1 MAECTSDANPT
12 KVMQNPEAD
21 IKDSSEVSAESASV
35 VKVRPTDL
43 GLLRSLSKS
52 DSDLLA
58 SPLGE
63 EDGGLA
69 GRSGSVSNCS
79 TGQPSMQRMPSFAS
93 EWDEIE
99 KIMNLIGA
107 GIETSKKKQPTPS
120 SVCQELRG
128 ESSTFQLPE
137 EEESLL
143 SLLYQVSC
151 VHGPGQVR
159 CDVDA
164 QELDIVDTLNCFP
177 VDEERSVLCPPG
189 PPVVHYDLLGLAGV
203 QNKPGPRLYL
213 GSPSPPAWTLSPPH
227 PAWCC
232 CTRLCLCWPRMMWQC
247 HVSSSECRCYRLNGF
262 SLLKRFP
269 LSADGACGKAL
280 DQPVGEWLE
289 HVGLPQYESKF
300 LLNGFDDLRFM
311 GSNVMEDQDLRD
323 IGITDPGHR
332 KKILHAARSLPKVKA
347 LGCDGSTSLASWLD
361 GLGLHEYL
369 PNFLSSGYR
378 TLECVKNLWELE
390 IVNITT
396 VVPSWAPEINPR
408 VIKIG
413 PLGHRKRIIAS
424 LAERPYEEA
433 PTKSRRL
440 SPIMVRQ
447 FHDLLSQTTSPLSQ
461 MDPYTS
467 RSMDMLLPLAESDRR
482 RRGVDQDCSVSLRSY
497 TARGRAL
504 YCVSSFQDRQSERH
518 KDSRLNL
525 RPPSHSAT
533 YATVSAWHH
542 QPEKLILDSC
552 GYEATYL
559 GSMIIRDLRGIEST
573 QDACAK
579 IRKSKDSRKG
589 PVVILSITYRGVKFI
604 DAATKT
610 IVAEHE
616 IRNISCAAQ
625 DPDDLCTFAYI
636 TKDLKSG
643 HHFCH
648 VFSTVEVTQTYEIIL
663 TLGQAFEVAYQMAI
677 QSRAR
682 HYVPPSS
689 LGSEVI
695 ETKTS
700 RPVSQSWSSMRR
712 SAIDPLEMDADMQSL
727 GSTTWLLD
735 QRDSNRR
742 PGQHQV
748 GTRPPYSEAGSPTA
762 APSAPPALLTPA
774 FKFPD
779 TKLYTIRANWQLIL
793 GHRRFSWSP

>member
-1 MAECTSDANPT
+1 MAECMPVSNST
-12 KVMQNPEAD
+12 KVIQNP
-21 IKDSSEVSAESASV
+21 KDDVNDSNEVSAEPASSMA
-35 VKVRPTDL
+35 VKVKPTEL
-43 GLLRSLSKS
+43 GLIRSLSKS
-52 DSDLLA
+52 DSDLLG
-58 SPLGE
+58 SPHVE

-69 GRSGSVSNCS
+69 GRCGSMSNCS
-79 TGQPSMQRMPSFAS
+79 SGQPSMERMPSFAS

-107 GIETSKKKQPTPS
+107 GIETSKSKQPTPS
-120 SVCQELRG
+120 S
-128 ESSTFQLPE
+128 
-137 EEESLL
+137 
-143 SLLYQVSC
+143 
-151 VHGPGQVR
+151 
-159 CDVDA
+159 
-164 QELDIVDTLNCFP
+164 
-177 VDEERSVLCPPG
+177 
-189 PPVVHYDLLGLAGV
+189 
-203 QNKPGPRLYL
+203 
-213 GSPSPPAWTLSPPH
+213 
-227 PAWCC
+227 
-232 CTRLCLCWPRMMWQC
+232 
-247 HVSSSECRCYRLNGF
+247 
-262 SLLKRFP
+262 
-269 LSADGACGKAL
+269 DGACGKAL

-390 IVNITT
+390 IVN
-396 VVPSWAPEINPR
+396 

-440 SPIMVRQ
+440 SPIM

-467 RSMDMLLPLAESDRR
+467 RSMDMLLPLTESDRR
-482 RRGVDQDCSVSLRSY
+482 RRGADQDCSVSLRSY
-497 TARGRAL
+497 SERPRS
-504 YCVSSFQDRQSERH
+504 VDRHGERH
-518 KDSRLNL
+518 KESRLNL

-663 TLGQAFEVAYQMAI
+663 TLGQAFEVAYQMAV
-677 QSRAR
+677 QSRALQR
-682 HYVPPSS
+682 HYIPPSS

-742 PGQHQV
+742 PV
-748 GTRPPYSEAGSPTA
+748 STNLSCLTRHLP
-762 APSAPPALLTPA
+762 L
-774 FKFPD
+774 
-779 TKLYTIRANWQLIL
+779 
-793 GHRRFSWSP
+793 

>member
-1 MAECTSDANPT
+1 MAECTPDDNPA
-12 KVMQNPEAD
+12 KVTQNPKAD
-21 IKDSSEVSAESASV
+21 NKHSDEVSAESTA
-35 VKVRPTDL
+35 KVGPTDL
-43 GLLRSLSKS
+43 GLVRSLSKS

-58 SPLGE
+58 SPLAE
-63 EDGGLA
+63 EEENGGLA

-79 TGQPSMQRMPSFAS
+79 SGQPSMERMSSFAS

-99 KIMNLIGA
+99 KLMNLIGA
-107 GIETSKKKQPTPS
+107 GIETSKMKQPTPS
-120 SVCQELRG
+120 S
-128 ESSTFQLPE
+128 
-137 EEESLL
+137 
-143 SLLYQVSC
+143 
-151 VHGPGQVR
+151 
-159 CDVDA
+159 A
-164 QELDIVDTLNCFP
+164 
-177 VDEERSVLCPPG
+177 G
-189 PPVVHYDLLGLAGV
+189 PPPLPWEPLTPGLDPV
-203 QNKPGPRLYL
+203 
-213 GSPSPPAWTLSPPH
+213 SPSP
-227 PAWCC
+227 
-232 CTRLCLCWPRMMWQC
+232 CL
-247 HVSSSECRCYRLNGF
+247 V
-262 SLLKRFP
+262 LLHSALP
-269 LSADGACGKAL
+269 LLAENDVAMPYGACGKAL

-390 IVNITT
+390 IVN
-396 VVPSWAPEINPR
+396 

-413 PLGHRKRIIAS
+413 ALGHRKRIIAS

-440 SPIMVRQ
+440 SPIM

-467 RSMDMLLPLAESDRR
+467 RSMDMLLPLTESDRR
-482 RRGVDQDCSVSLRSY
+482 RRGVEQDCSVSLRSY
-497 TARGRAL
+497 SERPRS
-504 YCVSSFQDRQSERH
+504 VDRQSERH

-682 HYVPPSS
+682 QYVPPTS
-689 LGSEVI
+689 LASEVI
-695 ETKTS
+695 ETKAS
-700 RPVSQSWSSMRR
+700 RPVSQSWSSTRR

-735 QRDSNRR
+735 QRETNRR
-742 PGQHQV
+742 PVSTNIPQGCLLLH
-748 GTRPPYSEAGSPTA
+748 PPLPCPATHINLFTYHDKHSCGSPRH
-762 APSAPPALLTPA
+762 PPPGSLPHLLLLHPMA
-774 FKFPD
+774 EPW
-779 TKLYTIRANWQLIL
+779 N
-793 GHRRFSWSP
+793 G

>member
-1 MAECTSDANPT
+1 MPKFYCDYCDTYLTHDSPSVRKTHCSGRKHKENVKDYYQKWMEEQAQNLIDKTTAAFQQGKIPPTPFPGGPPPGGPPRPGMLPTPPMGGPPMMPMMGPPPHGMMPGGPASEPYPELQYSEFPQLFLIGILFNAEAWYLTSRIQTNEVACKHYCT
-12 KVMQNPEAD
+12 E
-21 IKDSSEVSAESASV
+21 I
-35 VKVRPTDL
+35 
-43 GLLRSLSKS
+43 
-52 DSDLLA
+52 
-58 SPLGE
+58 
-63 EDGGLA
+63 LA
-69 GRSGSVSNCS
+69 GIIESGILNEQKC
-79 TGQPSMQRMPSFAS
+79 Q
-93 EWDEIE
+93 IE
-99 KIMNLIGA
+99 KIINMIGA
-107 GIETSKKKQPTPS
+107 GIETSKNRQPTPS
-120 SVCQELRG
+120 S
-128 ESSTFQLPE
+128 
-137 EEESLL
+137 
-143 SLLYQVSC
+143 
-151 VHGPGQVR
+151 
-159 CDVDA
+159 A
-164 QELDIVDTLNCFP
+164 
-177 VDEERSVLCPPG
+177 G
-189 PPVVHYDLLGLAGV
+189 PPPVLWEPLNPSLDPV
-203 QNKPGPRLYL
+203 
-213 GSPSPPAWTLSPPH
+213 SPPP
-227 PAWCC
+227 
-232 CTRLCLCWPRMMWQC
+232 CL
-247 HVSSSECRCYRLNGF
+247 V
-262 SLLKRFP
+262 LLHSALP
-269 LSADGACGKAL
+269 LLAEDDVAMPYGACGKAL

-311 GSNVMEDQDLRD
+311 
-323 IGITDPGHR
+323 
-332 KKILHAARSLPKVKA
+332 VKA

-390 IVNITT
+390 IVN
-396 VVPSWAPEINPR
+396 
-408 VIKIG
+408 VIKVG

-440 SPIMVRQ
+440 SPI
-447 FHDLLSQTTSPLSQ
+447 L
-461 MDPYTS
+461 
-467 RSMDMLLPLAESDRR
+467 DRH
-482 RRGVDQDCSVSLRSY
+482 
-497 TARGRAL
+497 
-504 YCVSSFQDRQSERH
+504 SERH
-518 KDSRLNL
+518 KESRINL

-552 GYEATYL
+552 RYEATYL

-579 IRKSKDSRKG
+579 IRKSKDSKKG

-677 QSRAR
+677 QTRAR
-682 HYVPPSS
+682 HYVPPLS
-689 LGSEVI
+689 LGSEII

-700 RPVSQSWSSMRR
+700 RPISQSWSSMRR
-712 SAIDPLEMDADMQSL
+712 SAIDPLEMEADMQSL

-742 PGQHQV
+742 PV
-748 GTRPPYSEAGSPTA
+748 S
-762 APSAPPALLTPA
+762 
-774 FKFPD
+774 
-779 TKLYTIRANWQLIL
+779 TKYETTI
-793 GHRRFSWSP
+793 F

>member
-1 MAECTSDANPT
+1 MAECTQDADPAKVIHNP
-12 KVMQNPEAD
+12 KAD
-21 IKDSSEVSAESASV
+21 IKDSREVSASVTAV
-35 VKVRPTDL
+35 VKVRPADL
-43 GLLRSLSKS
+43 GLIRSLSKS

-69 GRSGSVSNCS
+69 GRRGSVSNCS
-79 TGQPSMQRMPSFAS
+79 SGQPSTERMASFAS

-107 GIETSKKKQPTPS
+107 GIETSKKKQPTPPS
-120 SVCQELRG
+120 S
-128 ESSTFQLPE
+128 
-137 EEESLL
+137 
-143 SLLYQVSC
+143 
-151 VHGPGQVR
+151 
-159 CDVDA
+159 
-164 QELDIVDTLNCFP
+164 
-177 VDEERSVLCPPG
+177 
-189 PPVVHYDLLGLAGV
+189 
-203 QNKPGPRLYL
+203 
-213 GSPSPPAWTLSPPH
+213 
-227 PAWCC
+227 
-232 CTRLCLCWPRMMWQC
+232 
-247 HVSSSECRCYRLNGF
+247 
-262 SLLKRFP
+262 
-269 LSADGACGKAL
+269 DGACGKAL

-347 LGCDGSTSLASWLD
+347 LGCDGSTSLVSWLD

-390 IVNITT
+390 IVN
-396 VVPSWAPEINPR
+396 

-413 PLGHRKRIIAS
+413 ALGHRKRIIAS
-424 LAERPYEEA
+424 IAERPYEEA
-433 PTKSRRL
+433 PSKSRRL
-440 SPIMVRQ
+440 SPIM

-467 RSMDMLLPLAESDRR
+467 RSMDMLLPLTESDRR
-482 RRGVDQDCSVSLRSY
+482 RRGVEQDCSVSLRSY
-497 TARGRAL
+497 SERPRS
-504 YCVSSFQDRQSERH
+504 VDRQSERQ

-525 RPPSHSAT
+525 RPPSQSAT

-573 QDACAK
+573 QEACAK

-663 TLGQAFEVAYQMAI
+663 TLGQAFEVAYQMAM
-677 QSRAR
+677 QARAR
-682 HYVPPSS
+682 HYAQPTS
-689 LGSEVI
+689 LTSEVV
-695 ETKTS
+695 ETKAS
-700 RPVSQSWSSMRR
+700 RPVSQSWNSMRR
-712 SAIDPLEMDADMQSL
+712 SAVLLPPRVPLSSNAAAVTVTRVLPTVLPSSRCTLLALESRSTPWRWTPICTPWAAPP
-727 GSTTWLLD
+727 GSWI
-735 QRDSNRR
+735 S
-742 PGQHQV
+742 
-748 GTRPPYSEAGSPTA
+748 GTPTG
-762 APSAPPALLTPA
+762 APSAPTCPVLPGIYHCEAL
-774 FKFPD
+774 
-779 TKLYTIRANWQLIL
+779 
-793 GHRRFSWSP
+793 

>member
-1 MAECTSDANPT
+1 MEDPELQFCSSKTMAECMQDAT
-12 KVMQNPEAD
+12 VIQDREAD
-21 IKDSSEVSAESASV
+21 IDNPREVSTEPTSV
-35 VKVRPTDL
+35 ATVKARPADL
-43 GLLRSLSKS
+43 GLIRSLSKS

-58 SPLGE
+58 SPFGGE
-63 EDGGLA
+63 GDGGLA
-69 GRSGSVSNCS
+69 GRSGSVSNCRS
-79 TGQPSMQRMPSFAS
+79 GQRMERMPSFAS

-107 GIETSKKKQPTPS
+107 GIETSKKKQPSPS
-120 SVCQELRG
+120 S
-128 ESSTFQLPE
+128 
-137 EEESLL
+137 
-143 SLLYQVSC
+143 
-151 VHGPGQVR
+151 
-159 CDVDA
+159 
-164 QELDIVDTLNCFP
+164 
-177 VDEERSVLCPPG
+177 
-189 PPVVHYDLLGLAGV
+189 
-203 QNKPGPRLYL
+203 
-213 GSPSPPAWTLSPPH
+213 
-227 PAWCC
+227 
-232 CTRLCLCWPRMMWQC
+232 
-247 HVSSSECRCYRLNGF
+247 
-262 SLLKRFP
+262 
-269 LSADGACGKAL
+269 DGACGKAL

-323 IGITDPGHR
+323 VGITDPGHR
-332 KKILHAARSLPKVKA
+332 KKILHAARSFPKVKA
-347 LGCDGSTSLASWLD
+347 LGCDGSTSLVSWLD

-390 IVNITT
+390 I
-396 VVPSWAPEINPR
+396 IN

-413 PLGHRKRIIAS
+413 ALGHRKRIIAS

-433 PTKSRRL
+433 PSKSRRL
-440 SPIMVRQ
+440 SPIM
-447 FHDLLSQTTSPLSQ
+447 FHDLLSQNTSPLSQ
-461 MDPYTS
+461 LDPYTS
-467 RSMDMLLPLAESDRR
+467 RSMDMLLPLTESDRR
-482 RRGVDQDCSVSLRSY
+482 RRAVDQDCSVSLRSY
-497 TARGRAL
+497 SERPRS
-504 YCVSSFQDRQSERH
+504 VDRQSERQ

-525 RPPSHSAT
+525 RPPSQSAT

-542 QPEKLILDSC
+542 QPEKLIMDSC

-663 TLGQAFEVAYQMAI
+663 TLGQAFEVAYQMAM

-682 HYVPPSS
+682 HYVPPTS
-689 LGSEVI
+689 LPSEVI

-700 RPVSQSWSSMRR
+700 RPVSQSWNSMRR
-712 SAIDPLEMDADMQSL
+712 SAMDPLEMDADMHSM

-735 QRDSNRR
+735 QRDSHRR
-742 PGQHQV
+742 PV
-748 GTRPPYSEAGSPTA
+748 S
-762 APSAPPALLTPA
+762 
-774 FKFPD
+774 
-779 TKLYTIRANWQLIL
+779 TKYETTI
-793 GHRRFSWSP
+793 F

>member
-1 MAECTSDANPT
+1 
-12 KVMQNPEAD
+12 
-21 IKDSSEVSAESASV
+21 
-35 VKVRPTDL
+35 
-43 GLLRSLSKS
+43 SKS

-63 EDGGLA
+63 EDGSLA
-69 GRSGSVSNCS
+69 GRCGSVSNCS
-79 TGQPSMQRMPSFAS
+79 SGQPSMEHMPSFAS
-93 EWDEIE
+93 EWDE
-99 KIMNLIGA
+99 
-107 GIETSKKKQPTPS
+107 
-120 SVCQELRG
+120 
-128 ESSTFQLPE
+128 
-137 EEESLL
+137 
-143 SLLYQVSC
+143 
-151 VHGPGQVR
+151 
-159 CDVDA
+159 
-164 QELDIVDTLNCFP
+164 
-177 VDEERSVLCPPG
+177 
-189 PPVVHYDLLGLAGV
+189 
-203 QNKPGPRLYL
+203 
-213 GSPSPPAWTLSPPH
+213 
-227 PAWCC
+227 
-232 CTRLCLCWPRMMWQC
+232 
-247 HVSSSECRCYRLNGF
+247 
-262 SLLKRFP
+262 
-269 LSADGACGKAL
+269 GACGKAL

-332 KKILHAARSLPKVKA
+332 KKILHAARSLPKLQVKA

-390 IVNITT
+390 IVN
-396 VVPSWAPEINPR
+396 

-433 PTKSRRL
+433 PSKSRRL
-440 SPIMVRQ
+440 SPIM

-467 RSMDMLLPLAESDRR
+467 RSMDMLLPLTESDRR

-497 TARGRAL
+497 SERPRSVL
-504 YCVSSFQDRQSERH
+504 QDRHSERH

-525 RPPSHSAT
+525 RPPSQSAT

-677 QSRAR
+677 QSRVR
-682 HYVPPSS
+682 QYVPASS
-689 LGSEVI
+689 LPSEVI

-712 SAIDPLEMDADMQSL
+712 SAGAPLLECRCCHCHTCTTHRPSFLPLHSVSPGVQIDPLETDADMHSL

-735 QRDSNRR
+735 QRNSNRR
-742 PGQHQV
+742 PV
-748 GTRPPYSEAGSPTA
+748 S
-762 APSAPPALLTPA
+762 
-774 FKFPD
+774 
-779 TKLYTIRANWQLIL
+779 TKYETTI
-793 GHRRFSWSP
+793 F

>member
-1 MAECTSDANPT
+1 MAECTPDDNPT
-12 KVMQNPEAD
+12 KVTQNPKAD
-21 IKDSSEVSAESASV
+21 NKHSDKVSSESTA
-35 VKVRPTDL
+35 KVRPTDL
-43 GLLRSLSKS
+43 GLVRSLSKS

-63 EDGGLA
+63 EEENGGLA

-79 TGQPSMQRMPSFAS
+79 SGQPSMERMSSFAS

-99 KIMNLIGA
+99 KLMNLIGA

-120 SVCQELRG
+120 S
-128 ESSTFQLPE
+128 
-137 EEESLL
+137 
-143 SLLYQVSC
+143 
-151 VHGPGQVR
+151 
-159 CDVDA
+159 
-164 QELDIVDTLNCFP
+164 
-177 VDEERSVLCPPG
+177 
-189 PPVVHYDLLGLAGV
+189 
-203 QNKPGPRLYL
+203 
-213 GSPSPPAWTLSPPH
+213 
-227 PAWCC
+227 
-232 CTRLCLCWPRMMWQC
+232 
-247 HVSSSECRCYRLNGF
+247 
-262 SLLKRFP
+262 
-269 LSADGACGKAL
+269 DGACGKAL

-390 IVNITT
+390 IVN
-396 VVPSWAPEINPR
+396 

-413 PLGHRKRIIAS
+413 ALGHRKRIIAS

-440 SPIMVRQ
+440 SPIM

-467 RSMDMLLPLAESDRR
+467 RSMDMLLPLTESDRR
-482 RRGVDQDCSVSLRSY
+482 RRGVEQDCSVSLRSY
-497 TARGRAL
+497 SERPRS
-504 YCVSSFQDRQSERH
+504 VDRQSERH

-682 HYVPPSS
+682 QYVPPTS
-689 LGSEVI
+689 LASEVI
-695 ETKTS
+695 ETKAS
-700 RPVSQSWSSMRR
+700 RPVSQSWSSTRR
-712 SAIDPLEMDADMQSL
+712 SAGAPLLECRCCHCHTCTTHRPSFLPLHSVSPGVQIDPLEMDADMQSL

-735 QRDSNRR
+735 QRETNRR
-742 PGQHQV
+742 PV
-748 GTRPPYSEAGSPTA
+748 S
-762 APSAPPALLTPA
+762 
-774 FKFPD
+774 
-779 TKLYTIRANWQLIL
+779 TKYETTI
-793 GHRRFSWSP
+793 F

>member
-1 MAECTSDANPT
+1 MALSTPDADPS
-12 KVMQNPEAD
+12 KVIQTDGKEPG
-21 IKDSSEVSAESASV
+21 EVSA
-35 VKVRPTDL
+35 
-43 GLLRSLSKS
+43 GLTPAAVNLRLTRSLSKS

-58 SPLGE
+58 PPLGE
-63 EDGGLA
+63 DDGGHA
-69 GRSGSVSNCS
+69 ARSGSVSKCKQ
-79 TGQPSMQRMPSFAS
+79 GQPSKERMPSFAS

-99 KIMNLIGA
+99 KIMDLIGA
-107 GIETSKKKQPTPS
+107 GIETSDKKQAS
-120 SVCQELRG
+120 S
-128 ESSTFQLPE
+128 
-137 EEESLL
+137 
-143 SLLYQVSC
+143 
-151 VHGPGQVR
+151 
-159 CDVDA
+159 
-164 QELDIVDTLNCFP
+164 
-177 VDEERSVLCPPG
+177 
-189 PPVVHYDLLGLAGV
+189 
-203 QNKPGPRLYL
+203 
-213 GSPSPPAWTLSPPH
+213 
-227 PAWCC
+227 
-232 CTRLCLCWPRMMWQC
+232 
-247 HVSSSECRCYRLNGF
+247 
-262 SLLKRFP
+262 
-269 LSADGACGKAL
+269 DGACGKAL

-289 HVGLPQYESKF
+289 RAGLPQYEGKF

-332 KKILHAARSLPKVKA
+332 KKILHAARGLPKVKA

-361 GLGLHEYL
+361 VLGLHEYL

-390 IVNITT
+390 I
-396 VVPSWAPEINPR
+396 INVIR
-408 VIKIG
+408 VG

-433 PTKSRRL
+433 PSKSRRL
-440 SPIMVRQ
+440 SPIM
-447 FHDLLSQTTSPLSQ
+447 FHDLLSQTTCPLGQ

-467 RSMDMLLPLAESDRR
+467 RSMDMLLPLAETDRR
-482 RRGVDQDCSVSLRSY
+482 RRGGLDQDCSVSLRSY
-497 TARGRAL
+497 CERPRS
-504 YCVSSFQDRQSERH
+504 VDRHSERH
-518 KDSRLNL
+518 KESRVNL

-542 QPEKLILDSC
+542 QPEKLILDAC

-573 QDACAK
+573 QEACAK

-663 TLGQAFEVAYQMAI
+663 TLGQAFEVAYQMTV
-677 QSRAR
+677 QSRQR
-682 HYVPPSS
+682 HFIPHSS
-689 LGSEVI
+689 LGSEVV
-695 ETKTS
+695 ETKSS
-700 RPVSQSWSSMRR
+700 RPVSQAWSSARR
-712 SAIDPLEMDADMQSL
+712 SAAAPVLECRCCHCHTCTTHRPTFLPLHSVSPGVQVLLFPCLNSPPRCYRTPAHAPPPPPPRTSSSFPATADSISLSHLPSPPFFMDA
-727 GSTTWLLD
+727 
-735 QRDSNRR
+735 
-742 PGQHQV
+742 V
-748 GTRPPYSEAGSPTA
+748 
-762 APSAPPALLTPA
+762 SASVAV
-774 FKFPD
+774 
-779 TKLYTIRANWQLIL
+779 
-793 GHRRFSWSP
+793 

>member
-1 MAECTSDANPT
+1 MALSTPDADPSKAIQT
-12 KVMQNPEAD
+12 DGKEPG
-21 IKDSSEVSAESASV
+21 EVSA
-35 VKVRPTDL
+35 
-43 GLLRSLSKS
+43 GLTPAAVNLRLTRSLSKS

-58 SPLGE
+58 PPLGE
-63 EDGGLA
+63 DDGGHA
-69 GRSGSVSNCS
+69 ARSGSVSKCKQ
-79 TGQPSMQRMPSFAS
+79 GQPSKERMPSFAS

-99 KIMNLIGA
+99 KIMDLIGA
-107 GIETSKKKQPTPS
+107 GIETSDKKQAS
-120 SVCQELRG
+120 S
-128 ESSTFQLPE
+128 
-137 EEESLL
+137 
-143 SLLYQVSC
+143 
-151 VHGPGQVR
+151 
-159 CDVDA
+159 
-164 QELDIVDTLNCFP
+164 
-177 VDEERSVLCPPG
+177 
-189 PPVVHYDLLGLAGV
+189 
-203 QNKPGPRLYL
+203 
-213 GSPSPPAWTLSPPH
+213 
-227 PAWCC
+227 
-232 CTRLCLCWPRMMWQC
+232 
-247 HVSSSECRCYRLNGF
+247 
-262 SLLKRFP
+262 
-269 LSADGACGKAL
+269 DGACGKAL

-289 HVGLPQYESKF
+289 RAGLPQYEGKF

-332 KKILHAARSLPKVKA
+332 KKILHAARGLPKVKA

-390 IVNITT
+390 I
-396 VVPSWAPEINPR
+396 INVIR
-408 VIKIG
+408 VG

-433 PTKSRRL
+433 PSKSRRL
-440 SPIMVRQ
+440 SPIM
-447 FHDLLSQTTSPLSQ
+447 FHDLLSQTTCPLGQ

-467 RSMDMLLPLAESDRR
+467 RSMDMLLPLAEADRR
-482 RRGVDQDCSVSLRSY
+482 RRGGLDQDCSVSLRSY
-497 TARGRAL
+497 CERPRS
-504 YCVSSFQDRQSERH
+504 VDRHSERH
-518 KDSRLNL
+518 KESRVNL

-542 QPEKLILDSC
+542 QPEKLILDAC

-663 TLGQAFEVAYQMAI
+663 TLGQAFEVAYQMTV
-677 QSRAR
+677 QSRQR
-682 HYVPPSS
+682 HFIPHSS
-689 LGSEVI
+689 LGSEVV
-695 ETKTS
+695 ETKSS
-700 RPVSQSWSSMRR
+700 RPVSQAWSSMRR
-712 SAIDPLEMDADMQSL
+712 SAAAPVLECRCCHCHTCTTHRPTFLPLHSVSPGVQIDPLEMDADMHSL
-727 GSTTWLLD
+727 GSTSWLLE
-735 QRDSNRR
+735 QRDASRR
-742 PGQHQV
+742 PVSTNLSCLTRHQ
-748 GTRPPYSEAGSPTA
+748 P
-762 APSAPPALLTPA
+762 L
-774 FKFPD
+774 
-779 TKLYTIRANWQLIL
+779 
-793 GHRRFSWSP
+793 

>member
-1 MAECTSDANPT
+1 MSQCTAN
-12 KVMQNPEAD
+12 
-21 IKDSSEVSAESASV
+21 KDSSEGPRMDGKETGEVSAGLTPA
-35 VKVRPTDL
+35 TDNL
-43 GLLRSLSKS
+43 RLTRSLSKS

-58 SPLGE
+58 PPLGE
-63 EDGGLA
+63 DDGGHA
-69 GRSGSVSNCS
+69 ARSGSVSERK
-79 TGQPSMQRMPSFAS
+79 PPKERMPSFAS

-99 KIMNLIGA
+99 KIVDLIGA
-107 GIETSKKKQPTPS
+107 GIETSDKKQAS
-120 SVCQELRG
+120 S
-128 ESSTFQLPE
+128 
-137 EEESLL
+137 
-143 SLLYQVSC
+143 
-151 VHGPGQVR
+151 
-159 CDVDA
+159 
-164 QELDIVDTLNCFP
+164 
-177 VDEERSVLCPPG
+177 
-189 PPVVHYDLLGLAGV
+189 
-203 QNKPGPRLYL
+203 
-213 GSPSPPAWTLSPPH
+213 
-227 PAWCC
+227 
-232 CTRLCLCWPRMMWQC
+232 
-247 HVSSSECRCYRLNGF
+247 
-262 SLLKRFP
+262 
-269 LSADGACGKAL
+269 DGACGKAL

-289 HVGLPQYESKF
+289 RAGLPQYEGKF

-332 KKILHAARSLPKVKA
+332 KKILHAARGLPKVKA

-390 IVNITT
+390 I
-396 VVPSWAPEINPR
+396 INVIR
-408 VIKIG
+408 VG

-433 PTKSRRL
+433 PSKSRRL
-440 SPIMVRQ
+440 SPIM
-447 FHDLLSQTTSPLSQ
+447 FHDLLSQTTCPLGQ

-467 RSMDMLLPLAESDRR
+467 RSMDMLLPLAEPDRR
-482 RRGVDQDCSVSLRSY
+482 RRGGGLDHDCSVSLRSY
-497 TARGRAL
+497 CERPRS
-504 YCVSSFQDRQSERH
+504 VDRHSERH
-518 KDSRLNL
+518 KESRVNL

-542 QPEKLILDSC
+542 QPEKLILEAC

-663 TLGQAFEVAYQMAI
+663 TLGQAFEVAYQMTV
-677 QSRAR
+677 QSRQR
-682 HYVPPSS
+682 HYVPHSS

-695 ETKTS
+695 ETKSS
-700 RPVSQSWSSMRR
+700 RPVSQAWSSMRR
-712 SAIDPLEMDADMQSL
+712 SAAAPVLECRCCHCHTCTTHRPTFLPLHSVSPGVQIDPLEMDADMHSL
-727 GSTTWLLD
+727 GSTSWLLD
-735 QRDSNRR
+735 QRDANRR
-742 PGQHQV
+742 PVSTNLSCLSRHL
-748 GTRPPYSEAGSPTA
+748 P
-762 APSAPPALLTPA
+762 L
-774 FKFPD
+774 
-779 TKLYTIRANWQLIL
+779 
-793 GHRRFSWSP
+793 

>member
-1 MAECTSDANPT
+1 MAECTQDANPA
-12 KVMQNPEAD
+12 KVNQNLKAD
-21 IKDSSEVSAESASV
+21 MKDSREVSAASV
-35 VKVRPTDL
+35 AAVKVRPADL
-43 GLLRSLSKS
+43 GLIRSLSKS

-79 TGQPSMQRMPSFAS
+79 SGQPSMERMPSFAS

-107 GIETSKKKQPTPS
+107 GIETSKKKQPTTS
-120 SVCQELRG
+120 S
-128 ESSTFQLPE
+128 
-137 EEESLL
+137 
-143 SLLYQVSC
+143 
-151 VHGPGQVR
+151 
-159 CDVDA
+159 
-164 QELDIVDTLNCFP
+164 
-177 VDEERSVLCPPG
+177 
-189 PPVVHYDLLGLAGV
+189 
-203 QNKPGPRLYL
+203 
-213 GSPSPPAWTLSPPH
+213 
-227 PAWCC
+227 
-232 CTRLCLCWPRMMWQC
+232 
-247 HVSSSECRCYRLNGF
+247 
-262 SLLKRFP
+262 
-269 LSADGACGKAL
+269 DGACGKAL

-347 LGCDGSTSLASWLD
+347 LGCDGSTSLVSWLD

-390 IVNITT
+390 IVN
-396 VVPSWAPEINPR
+396 

-433 PTKSRRL
+433 PSKSRRL
-440 SPIMVRQ
+440 SPIM

-482 RRGVDQDCSVSLRSY
+482 RRGVDQDVCSVSLRSY
-497 TARGRAL
+497 SERPRS
-504 YCVSSFQDRQSERH
+504 VDRQSERH
-518 KDSRLNL
+518 KESRLNL

-663 TLGQAFEVAYQMAI
+663 TLGQAFEVAYQMAM

-682 HYVPPSS
+682 HYVPPTS
-689 LGSEVI
+689 LTSEVI

-712 SAIDPLEMDADMQSL
+712 SAPVLSYQA
-727 GSTTWLLD
+727 STTV
-735 QRDSNRR
+735 R
-742 PGQHQV
+742 H
-748 GTRPPYSEAGSPTA
+748 YEEA
-762 APSAPPALLTPA
+762 ALLAWDARWTIKSMKDKNSNMQQTTCFVLFFYA
-774 FKFPD
+774 FVQ
-779 TKLYTIRANWQLIL
+779 Y
-793 GHRRFSWSP
+793 S